1 MTNLDSNKNS
11 SSSSSPNSKSNTN
24 SNTNSAST
32 FPKPNAFLYRF
43 LNFFVRIYLWAKF
56 KPEYKFD
63 EIRKIKG
70 PAIVLCSHTSNLD
83 FLLVAVGLLPIRPT
97 YIMSN
102 HFFVHPKIGK
112 LLRPLH
118 AIPKKMFCADINAVR
133 QIMKAV
139 KSGNVVVMFPE
150 GRLTCCGHTLSI
162 ADGTAELVK
171 KLGVDVYYLVENGL
185 YKALPKWSKA
195 GIRKGPVSLEGGLL
209 MKGDEIASLN
219 VSEIEDKIARAI
231 EHDDEKAF
239 VGKEYKCDKPALG
252 LERILY
258 KCPVC
263 GEEFAIT
270 SSARTL
276 DCSSCGASWTL
287 DNKYVLDGPRFD
299 SINSWFDW
307 EQSEVDLDAGLECD
321 CLLGTADETGVMN
334 PNAGKGHISIN
345 KEEICFSGEC
355 FGKELAFTEKTSIV
369 KAFPIA
375 VGEHIDIYS
384 NKILYYI
391 YPQPNKNMTVKCVQY
406 LDKLSAER

>member
-1 MTNLDSNKNS
+1 
-11 SSSSSPNSKSNTN
+11 
-24 SNTNSAST
+24 
-32 FPKPNAFLYRF
+32 
-43 LNFFVRIYLWAKF
+43 
-56 KPEYKFD
+56 
-63 EIRKIKG
+63 
-70 PAIVLCSHTSNLD
+70 
-83 FLLVAVGLLPIRPT
+83 
-97 YIMSN
+97 
-102 HFFVHPKIGK
+102 
-112 LLRPLH
+112 
-118 AIPKKMFCADINAVR
+118 
-133 QIMKAV
+133 
-139 KSGNVVVMFPE
+139 
-150 GRLTCCGHTLSI
+150 
-162 ADGTAELVK
+162 
-171 KLGVDVYYLVENGL
+171 
-185 YKALPKWSKA
+185 
-195 GIRKGPVSLEGGLL
+195 
-209 MKGDEIASLN
+209 MKGDEIASLS

-287 DNKYVLDGPRFD
+287 DNKYVLDGPGFD
-299 SINSWFDW
+299 SINDWFDW

-345 KEEICFSGEC
+345 KEEICFGGEC

-369 KAFPIA
+369 KAFPIS

-391 YPQPNKNMTVKCVQY
+391 YPQPNKNMTVKWVQY
-406 LDKLSAER
+406 LDKLSAVK